1 MEKYEELYKRS
12 IMKFDNCYNNRKI
25 VTTKLLQEDPNT
37 FYNKLFYNLNQAN
50 DACELIIKAIC
61 ELFKIDFKDNNYAYN
76 IYERKLSDKI
86 KINNNYKKIFKEIN
100 ILYTNNI
107 ELKQSNKFYKIIY
120 YNNKDNYP
128 YNIVTLDSLDA
139 MINIYNHFYN
149 FYLKNINRN
158 SKYLELSYNELMRI
172 QNIVFKDH
180 INNSNNELY
189 YIKIDKSFKYVI
201 ENILNFILE
210 YNKVDNFEKMN
221 VYNKIIKVLDISND
235 ISIYKNLICDI
246 CCKDDLKSYLDDISL
261 RNIFNNV
268 KEFYDFVENN
278 EF

>member
-12 IMKFDNCYNNRKI
+12 IMKFDDCYNNRQI
-25 VTTKLLQEDPNT
+25 VTTKLLQKDPNT
-37 FYNKLFYNLNQAN
+37 FYNKLFYNLNQIN

-128 YNIVTLDSLDA
+128 YSIVTLDSLDT

-158 SKYLELSYNELMRI
+158 SKYLELSYNELMKI
-172 QNIVFKDH
+172 QNIIFKDN
-180 INNSNNELY
+180 INNSNNELD

-210 YNKVDNFEKMN
+210 YNKVNNFEKMN
-221 VYNKIIKVLDISND
+221 IYNKIIKVLDISND
-235 ISIYKNLICDI
+235 ISIYKNIICDI
-246 CCKDDLKSYLDDISL
+246 YCKDDLKPYLDDISL

-268 KEFYDFVENN
+268 KELYDFVENN